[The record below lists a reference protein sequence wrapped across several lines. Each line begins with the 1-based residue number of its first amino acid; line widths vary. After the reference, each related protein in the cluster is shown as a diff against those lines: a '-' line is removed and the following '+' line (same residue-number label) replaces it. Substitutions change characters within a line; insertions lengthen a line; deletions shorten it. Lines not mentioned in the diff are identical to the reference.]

1 MHSLFVTD
9 LSNYLNADY
18 SLVSGQLLNVQVV
31 SGSILCGFDLAASD
45 TPGAADQE
53 TVIQALAEAVSA
65 GTVDIGYPFPLVVD
79 KVCNSSFILCEL
91 IAN

>member
-9 LSNYLNADY
+9 LSVYMNSTYYLVY
-18 SLVSGQLLNVQVV
+18 GQLLNVQVV

-79 KVCNSSFILCEL
+79 TVCVSSFFI
-91 IAN
+91 